1 MIFLHLLVCECKCFL
16 CFNLSGG
23 AGSSPVWGQL
33 AQLNCKKPHVMVL
46 VLILKPELGHMTPS
60 ASAPGYYC
68 IILGG
73 RCNSIVG
80 ESEPEV
86 P

>member
-1 MIFLHLLVCECKCFL
+1 MNVNVSYVLISVAVLGV
-16 CFNLSGG
+16 G
-23 AGSSPVWGQL
+23 VWGQL
-33 AQLNCKKPHVMVL
+33 AQLNCKKPHVTVL
-46 VLILKPELGHMTPS
+46 VLILKPELGHVTPS
-60 ASAPGYYC
+60 ASAPGYDC

>member
-1 MIFLHLLVCECKCFL
+1 MIFLHLLVCECVSYVL
-16 CFNLSGG
+16 ISVAVLGVG
-23 AGSSPVWGQL
+23 VWGQL

-60 ASAPGYYC
+60 ASAPGYDC